1 MAKPSYAYLKV
12 ASASGNFTTSYLGV
26 FDEDNYSGDNPTS
39 VTTSDITYTS
49 SSGELTF
56 SESGAYHI
64 LLTQVVQSDHATA
77 AVQTVRFTVNG
88 VDRYEAQGL
97 VAGAHPNDYDPV
109 ERSFQTILEIAQG
122 DVLVVRSRGGA
133 SGNINILAGST
144 LVATKITSNVYG
156 HFYVSTVPSAF
167 DSGGDGGAAYNPFD
181 LDGNPGMEYSGEINR
196 GITYKP
202 NDSAAPFHIVT
213 AGRYVVAINHIFKA
227 NTGANN
233 NIVVI
238 KQDATALLTQVTK
251 SRTVDDPTESTT
263 FLILDLPAGAAIG
276 ATWDWTGTDGGT
288 DGIMVE
294 KGTSFC
300 IYKLSEDDPEYREG
314 NEQNA
319 YITVTN
325 NDQQSNS
332 SATIYNPFDEDN
344 YSSANFKTFASKGIS
359 FNSGTGEFKI
369 DQNTDAKTGYYWAV
383 FAGPLSV
390 KAGNS
395 DISTADISIKVN
407 GTAQL
412 TIAPKVDTAPD
423 PLDRTASALLE
434 LSPGDVVTV
443 TLLSNNAQELHAE
456 AGCTFSLH
464 RVAVTKFNKTSVKN
478 LIGLDNT
485 INTFAIDN
493 LSAQHAGSTSEQ
505 APFSAGVG
513 LNLRG
518 RTPDVDAKWP
528 SLDQYSF
535 VSIGDKKN

>member
-1 MAKPSYAYLKV
+1 
-12 ASASGNFTTSYLGV
+12 
-26 FDEDNYSGDNPTS
+26 
-39 VTTSDITYTS
+39 
-49 SSGELTF
+49 
-56 SESGAYHI
+56 
-64 LLTQVVQSDHATA
+64 VQSDHATA
-77 AVQTVRFTVNG
+77 AVQTIRFTVNG
-88 VDRYEAQGL
+88 VDRYEGLGL
-97 VAGAHPNDYDPV
+97 VAGASPNSYDPV
-109 ERSFQTILEIAQG
+109 ERSFQAILEINQG
-122 DVLVVRSRGGA
+122 DELYVRSRGGS

-144 LVATKITSNVYG
+144 LVVTKITSNVYG
-156 HFYVSTVPSAF
+156 HFHVSTVPSAF
-167 DSGGDGGAAYNPFD
+167 DNGGDGGAAYNPFD
-181 LDGNPGMEYSGEINR
+181 LDGNSGMAYFGEVNR
-196 GITYKP
+196 GIIYQP
-202 NDSAAPFHIVT
+202 NAAVAPFKTVT
-213 AGRYVVAINHIFKA
+213 AGRYVVAISHIFKA
-227 NTGANN
+227 STGSSN

-263 FLILDLPAGAAIG
+263 FLILDLPAGVTVG
-276 ATWDWTGTDGGT
+276 ATWDWSGTDSGT
-288 DGIMVE
+288 DGIKAE
-294 KGTSFC
+294 LGTSFC

-332 SATIYNPFDEDN
+332 SATEYNPFDEDN
-344 YSSANFKTFASKGIS
+344 YSSADFKTFASKGIS
-359 FNSGTGEFKI
+359 FNSGNGEFKI

-390 KAGNS
+390 KTGDS

-423 PLDRTASALLE
+423 PLDRTVSALLE
-434 LSPGDVVTV
+434 LSPGDVITV
-443 TLLSNNAQELHAE
+443 TLLSNNSEELHAE

-464 RVAVTKFNKTSVKN
+464 RVAVTKFSKTSVKN

-513 LNLRG
+513 LSLRG

-528 SLDQYSF
+528 ALDQYSF